1 MIECKMDDLNA
12 YLKYRGNI
20 HRDKF
25 WIKHG
30 KFREI
35 EEFSRFGCGFGS
47 FFNWK
52 ELYLDVN
59 DYQLEMLHRYY
70 DEHVRPIIDK
80 NTLMSIILNGDDRLK
95 SYTKFNQYCNEN
107 KRLTQVRKEQKEF
120 LKRTM
125 KSRYAWI

>member
-1 MIECKMDDLNA
+1 MIECKMDDLKA
-12 YLKYRGNI
+12 FLKYRGDY

-35 EEFSRFGCGFGS
+35 EEFSRFGCGLWS
-47 FFNWK
+47 YFNWK

-59 DYQLEMLHRYY
+59 EYQLELLHRYY
-70 DEHVRPIIDK
+70 DEHVRPIIEK
-80 NTLMSIILNGDDRLK
+80 NTLTSIILKGDDSLK
-95 SYTKFNQYCNEN
+95 SYTKYQRQREERL
-107 KRLTQVRKEQKEF
+107 RLTQVRKEHREF
-120 LKRTM
+120 HKRTL